1 LTTYKKEERRYI
13 TGEGED
19 YLPEES
25 LLGKACRY
33 GAIVLLAGGA
43 ALGFYKGVI
52 SETPRAQPAPEIRS
66 TAPSALEKTVES
78 RENNGLAQKTA
89 TE

>member
-1 LTTYKKEERRYI
+1 MLTTYKKEERRYA
-13 TGEGED
+13 GEGED

-43 ALGFYKGVI
+43 AFGFYKGVI
-52 SETPRAQPAPEIRS
+52 SENPRQKPAAEVRTTTS
-66 TAPSALEKTVES
+66 DLEKTVES
-78 RENNGLAQKTA
+78 RNDHGLAQKTA